1 MQTALHLLILLIPY
15 GGCTSGPTFT
25 TEMTAVGQNAS
36 LECLRDDTTVR
47 EVLFWIRL
55 VSGTFPE
62 FLGHNAPGDFTR
74 QESSKSGRRVT
85 VKQEPGKFVLQISQV
100 QKSDTALYYCF
111 KWTPWIHD
119 VIFLK
124 GIFLQVKDF
133 PEAKTSVFAV
143 THDLLSDEIHPG
155 PSMTS
160 RCSVVSRSGSKTCA
174 DGHNVYW
181 LRAGPEDSNPN
192 FIYAHDECKKVAK
205 GSMQECVH
213 SFPNNVSAGTYSC
226 AVATCGHVFMAKA
239 TKVIIKDGSKCDMPR
254 SVIFVLGS
262 AVALSWII
270 SAILIWKLMT
280 KGCCYCKA
288 CRQTREETCS
298 GAQQRTEDTL
308 VYSAPTIVARKSG
321 KASQTKVRK
330 NEDFSTYTDVCLRE
344 A

>member
-36 LECLRDDTTVR
+36 LECLRDDTTAR
-47 EVLFWIRL
+47 DVLFWIRL

-62 FLGHNAPGDFTR
+62 FLGHNRGFTR
-74 QESSKSGRRVT
+74 QESSKSGRRIT

-111 KWTPWIHD
+111 LWTPWMPD

-143 THDLLSDEIHPG
+143 THDLLSDESRPG
-155 PSMTS
+155 PSVTS
-160 RCSVVSRSGSKTCA
+160 RCSVVSRSGSKTCE
-174 DGHNVYW
+174 DGHKVYW
-181 LRAGPEDSNPN
+181 LRAGPEDSNPH
-192 FIYAHDECKKVAK
+192 FIYAHDECEKVAK
-205 GSMQECVH
+205 GSMQKCVH
-213 SFPNNVSAGTYSC
+213 AFHNNVDTGTYSC
-226 AVATCGHVFMAKA
+226 AVATCGHIFMANA
-239 TKVIIKDGSKCDMPR
+239 TKVIIKDGSKCDI
-254 SVIFVLGS
+254 VIFVLGS
-262 AVALSWII
+262 TSALSWII
-270 SAILIWKLMT
+270 SAFLICKIMT
-280 KGCCYCKA
+280 KGCSYCKA
-288 CRQTREETCS
+288 CRQTQEETCN
-298 GAQQRTEDTL
+298 GAQQRSEDTL

-321 KASQTKVRK
+321 KTRRTRT
-330 NEDFSTYTDVCLRE
+330 NEGFSTYTDVCLRE